1 MLSPST
7 SLQYLHLSEQST
19 SASEPDAE
27 ALAAASHTA
36 EALGCG
42 ALKAVKCDSCGS
54 EEVVKGRSF
63 AERGQKYCQE
73 CWNAWERCG
82 WWWPSIRVATCPPPV
97 GPDGL
102 VRVHAEDAYFLPSFL
117 CDAEDESVMA
127 ALQLELETEGKVMSD
142 WHGARHLGL
151 QFEKGLEPGEESL
164 RAKLVQKMEKAFG
177 VKASAVRLNIY
188 RSNKDYKP
196 LHYDRGSD
204 AEGVPQLTVG
214 ASFGCTRELTLM
226 HVKSGVTMSFP
237 QRNGDVFAFT
247 PELNEVFMHGVPRV
261 MPNSPSACEPDDAPR
276 MSLILWGRQGMGS
289 SSSAFFAQNTSFRQ
303 RGIMSEVVKPHRR
316 QEVDSCKL
324 GPEELGTC
332 CSTLRKFVGSVRAER
347 SASATS
353 FSLSDRL
360 RAKAQEAQHAKR
372 DESGDPSRV
381 ILAVLE
387 GGGLN
392 AAEPHTPRKVFQPVE
407 PKVIEV
413 YAHKPGDRPRKVTV
427 ERRRK
432 WFEALDVENLLEERN
447 CNFSPNW
454 DRELGPPSSVAWM
467 EQGGL
472 GFWLQLDDF
481 NNIEYDIRTPEQWL
495 EFGLGQQP
503 DGSFLPLQAD
513 VQFHL
518 CRSDGDCT
526 VEGLKD
532 PRSPNSQDLQDGK
545 GNKDFLVRW
554 NSNPRAR
561 GDLEPV
567 GRLRIVLQGED
578 PEVTGL
584 ALGPEKKVFA
594 DRIAYAFDALQKIDN
609 MPVDDIQTLDEDQ
622 ACCTGADLS
631 LGLPLPHAGEDQLKP
646 ETFCNTLVREANL
659 DFARTMLGPPRA
671 SPFHAWWEHHA
682 VGHHART
689 RNKIILMSD
698 PQVQKPPGYRYQARL
713 RQSFFLEGPCLALH
727 EGVAPLGGLRLQTLV
742 RSHQITRSP
751 PTAGWIFSGAGYAT
765 TRAPGRLT
773 GYPGHDKKVSLAN
786 AKAAIEEA
794 DVKKGAELGEPRNP
808 LVESHKIR
816 FSCPYATKYFFEY
829 GERLP
834 LPGQLASD
842 SSPSVKL
849 LCEMA
854 REHKVWIFGGSLP
867 ELEGDKVYNTTLV
880 LNPEGGIVA
889 KHRKVHLFDIDVAAT
904 ATRAAIKFKESDV
917 LSVGESMT
925 LVDLPWCR
933 VGVGI
938 CYDSRFPELAL
949 AMRAEGAKVLVYPGA
964 FNMTTGPAH
973 YQLLA
978 RGRAVDTQSYV
989 VFCSPSRSPDK
1000 NDYQAWGHSQLINP
1014 WAEIVVEA
1022 EHEPGVWVVEV
1033 DPSEADRIREQARPT
1048 GSTTSRHCR
1057 AR

>member
-73 CWNAWERCG
+73 RANELSTNGSRG
-82 WWWPSIRVATCPPPV
+82 
-97 GPDGL
+97 
-102 VRVHAEDAYFLPSFL
+102 DAYFLPSFL

-164 RAKLVQKMEKAFG
+164 RAKLADRL
-177 VKASAVRLNIY
+177 VKKCLEDPKLAERRDLLALFLQGNFSPQFTKQMV
-188 RSNKDYKP
+188 
-196 LHYDRGSD
+196 LHLIIAGRDTTACLLSWTFY
-204 AEGVPQLTVG
+204 
-214 ASFGCTRELTLM
+214 ELTRNPEIQKRLHEEIM
-226 HVKSGVTMSFP
+226 QKHPKGSVPDWKSLSASEMPYLNGVLYEALRLWPPVPSDPKMAYED
-237 QRNGDVFAFT
+237 DVLPGGWAVPKYAKVLFSPYNMGRDPERYPEPLDFRPERWIPFT
-247 PELNEVFMHGVPRV
+247 PRWKQR
-261 MPNSPSACEPDDAPR
+261 DDE
-276 MSLILWGRQGMGS
+276 
-289 SSSAFFAQNTSFRQ
+289 T
-303 RGIMSEVVKPHRR
+303 
-316 QEVDSCKL
+316 
-324 GPEELGTC
+324 
-332 CSTLRKFVGSVRAER
+332 
-347 SASATS
+347 
-353 FSLSDRL
+353 
-360 RAKAQEAQHAKR
+360 
-372 DESGDPSRV
+372 
-381 ILAVLE
+381 
-387 GGGLN
+387 
-392 AAEPHTPRKVFQPVE
+392 AEPHTPRKVFQPVE

-413 YAHKPGDRPRKVTV
+413 YAHKPGDRPRKARGD
-427 ERRRK
+427 RRVIGH
-432 WFEALDVENLLEERN
+432 LH
-447 CNFSPNW
+447 
-454 DRELGPPSSVAWM
+454 
-467 EQGGL
+467 
-472 GFWLQLDDF
+472 FWLQLDDF

-495 EFGLGQQP
+495 ELGQQP

-513 VQFHL
+513 AMRFHETKGSVWEEGASTVAWPVRAGRVSHVL
-518 CRSDGDCT
+518 LLGRALPCT
-526 VEGLKD
+526 
-532 PRSPNSQDLQDGK
+532 PRRVDLQ
-545 GNKDFLVRW
+545 R
-554 NSNPRAR
+554 S
-561 GDLEPV
+561 
-567 GRLRIVLQGED
+567 GRLAIW
-578 PEVTGL
+578 
-584 ALGPEKKVFA
+584 A
-594 DRIAYAFDALQKIDN
+594 
-609 MPVDDIQTLDEDQ
+609 M
-622 ACCTGADLS
+622 
-631 LGLPLPHAGEDQLKP
+631 
-646 ETFCNTLVREANL
+646 
-659 DFARTMLGPPRA
+659 A
-671 SPFHAWWEHHA
+671 S
-682 VGHHART
+682 
-689 RNKIILMSD
+689 
-698 PQVQKPPGYRYQARL
+698 
-713 RQSFFLEGPCLALH
+713 
-727 EGVAPLGGLRLQTLV
+727 
-742 RSHQITRSP
+742 
-751 PTAGWIFSGAGYAT
+751 AGYAT
-765 TRAPGRLT
+765 TRAPGSNGKFKIGLCQCVL
-773 GYPGHDKKVSLAN
+773 GHDKKV
-786 AKAAIEEA
+786 
-794 DVKKGAELGEPRNP
+794 KKGAEVVVLGEM
-808 LVESHKIR
+808 

-880 LNPEGGIVA
+880 LNPEGGIAPWA
-889 KHRKVHLFDIDVAAT
+889 KDLKKNPCDPCDVFTFGAPCGL
-904 ATRAAIKFKESDV
+904 ESDV

-1033 DPSEADRIREQARPT
+1033 DPSEADRIREQVPT
-1048 GSTTSRHCR
+1048 SYQKRGDLYAPYAELEDVKRRRGDSSL
-1057 AR
+1057 